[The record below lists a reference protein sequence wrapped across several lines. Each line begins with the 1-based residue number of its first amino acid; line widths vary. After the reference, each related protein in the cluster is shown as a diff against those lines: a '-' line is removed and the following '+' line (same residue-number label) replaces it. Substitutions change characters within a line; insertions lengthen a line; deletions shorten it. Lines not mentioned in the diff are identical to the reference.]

1 MLFPDYE
8 PCTYQTNQLLEVICQ
23 LRFPTILSINEAMPA
38 AFQEEIRK
46 EFPQFSVRAERVP
59 VAPGQQPPAQ
69 TMTVN
74 NYQFISADGKWKL
87 NLTQSFIALSTV
99 GYTDWRTFAGKLD
112 KPLGKFIQRYRPA
125 YFERA
130 GLRYMNAISRQALG
144 LEGAAWNDL
153 IQPAWL
159 GVLDEEELPEQ
170 AVIRAATEAELMLP
184 DGCRLKAHTGPG
196 RIKRQGKDDPEVK
209 FILDF
214 DLSRNGKLEAGQVVA
229 VLDQLHDNAN
239 RAFQGAITIRLHEA
253 MDPV

>member
-1 MLFPDYE
+1 M
-8 PCTYQTNQLLEVICQ
+8 NG
-23 LRFPTILSINEAMPA
+23 SIFETP
-38 AFQEEIRK
+38 FIRCL
-46 EFPQFSVRAERVP
+46 
-59 VAPGQQPPAQ
+59 
-69 TMTVN
+69 
-74 NYQFISADGKWKL
+74 Y
-87 NLTQSFIALSTV
+87 SFLPKLST
-99 GYTDWRTFAGKLD
+99 L
-112 KPLGKFIQRYRPA
+112 P
-125 YFERA
+125 
-130 GLRYMNAISRQALG
+130 
-144 LEGAAWNDL
+144 
-153 IQPAWL
+153 
-159 GVLDEEELPEQ
+159 DEEELPEQ